1 MFLLGGYLTLMIG
14 PAIPIPAPEFLT
26 KTIESVSVQ
35 ESDSGRT
42 GFSVTFAVGRDT
54 FTGAVDFL
62 PLLSQV
68 VKVGHR
74 VVIMVVINAMPH
86 VISDGIVTKLDL
98 SPGLE
103 PGQSKLSITGTD
115 ISALM
120 DLFEYKLPAPGTT
133 DAAAAGLAMGKY
145 SAFLIPSPP
154 IPPIPDVP
162 FSPTERTRTLSGTD
176 YEVLTSLAN
185 RNGYV
190 FYVTPGKVPG
200 MNIGYWGPLIPIPPI
215 PQPALTVRMGN
226 ATNVNSISFSIN
238 GDEPVI
244 IAGNALQEKTSGAPV
259 PVVGVPMPPLLS
271 LVKASIASAPYIKVR
286 HHEDPQGGDA
296 LRAIAVASAKMA
308 RAEAQAVTAS
318 GEVDVAR
325 YGSIL
330 RARKLVGVRGAG
342 LTFDGNWYCSSV
354 SHSIARGKYTQSFSL
369 MRDGVMSNTP
379 MVRP

>member
-14 PAIPIPAPEFLT
+14 PTIPIPAPEFVT

-42 GFSVTFAVGRDT
+42 AFSVTFAVGRDM

-68 VKVGHR
+68 IKVGHR
-74 VVIMVVINAMPH
+74 VVIMVVINAQPH

-98 SPGLE
+98 TPGLE
-103 PGQSKLSITGTD
+103 PGQSRLSITGTD
-115 ISALM
+115 VSALM
-120 DLFEYKLPAPGTT
+120 ELIEWKTPAPATSDLSAVT
-133 DAAAAGLAMGKY
+133 LAMGKY
-145 SAFLIPSPP
+145 AAFLVPAP

-162 FSPTERTRTLSGTD
+162 WSPTERTRTLSGTD
-176 YEVLTSLAN
+176 YDVLTSLAKK
-185 RNGYV
+185 NGYV

-200 MNIGYWGPLIPIPPI
+200 INVGYWGPLVPIPPI

-226 ATNVNSISFSIN
+226 ATNVNSISFSID
-238 GDEPVI
+238 GDQPVM

-259 PVVGVPMPPLLS
+259 PVVGVPMPPLLGLLKPS
-271 LVKASIASAPYIKVR
+271 LASAPYIKVR
-286 HHEDPQGGDA
+286 HHDDPQGGDA
-296 LRAIAVASAKMA
+296 LRAIAIASAKMVQSEA
-308 RAEAQAVTAS
+308 RAVTAS
-318 GEVDVAR
+318 GELDVAR
-325 YGSIL
+325 YGNVL

-379 MVRP
+379 VVRP